1 MSSLNW
7 KVGWW
12 KACANPA
19 CRKEFLDKN
28 QRGRTLCKACSD
40 YMRNHC
46 RLPKRDEIMLTGV
59 HHRRVRAPDNGEP
72 RPVGSPPSN
81 GLGIARAPRPSHDNQ
96 GA

>member
-28 QRGRTLCKACSD
+28 QKGRTLCKACSD
-40 YMRNHC
+40 YKRTHV
-46 RLPKRDEIMLTGV
+46 RLPDKDVLLSIGTRRKRGE
-59 HHRRVRAPDNGEP
+59 ANG
-72 RPVGSPPSN
+72 
-81 GLGIARAPRPSHDNQ
+81 
-96 GA
+96 